1 LIEATG
7 SLLAA
12 GEVGEAVALS
22 ERLLQIADPTQPD
35 EHILTSLGRGSALVM
50 DGRPEEGMPFLHR
63 AAATIREQELLAGQ
77 PRNLTW
83 AAMAAYWLGDIQ
95 AMSSYAATA
104 VRWAREHAAVA
115 TLTFAAR
122 LLGRAQLL
130 TGQWSAARA
139 ALEESL
145 GAARLAGLM
154 NQQVQSLALLA
165 WLDAAQGHEGDSR
178 RGISEATTIA
188 DSLHLV
194 WRNDL
199 LRALVL
205 LELGSGF
212 VEQSPVSRLLAS
224 LGNPLLLR
232 DTPASAT
239 APELVEALIRTG
251 DTDGA
256 AALLEPF
263 ADEAERIGQ
272 PYPQAVA
279 RRCQGLLAGEDAYEE
294 QFLRALELHALDS
307 NVFATTRTRL
317 AYGERLRRSGRRID
331 AREQLKQAIDVFDRL
346 DAAPWSTRARSEL
359 RATGE
364 RVSPRNLTLTEQ
376 LTPQERQVAVL
387 AAEGKTNRE
396 IGTQLFL
403 SPKTIEWHLSHVYRK
418 LGITSRGKLSRALH
432 DESQATLMP
441 PS

>member
-1 LIEATG
+1 
-7 SLLAA
+7 
-12 GEVGEAVALS
+12 
-22 ERLLQIADPTQPD
+22 
-35 EHILTSLGRGSALVM
+35 
-50 DGRPEEGMPFLHR
+50 
-63 AAATIREQELLAGQ
+63 
-77 PRNLTW
+77 
-83 AAMAAYWLGDIQ
+83 MAAYWLGDIT
-95 AMSSYAATA
+95 AMASYAATA
-104 VRWAREHAAVA
+104 ARWAREHAAVA
-115 TLTFAAR
+115 TLTFAVR
-122 LLGRAQLL
+122 LLGRAQIL
-130 TGQWSAARA
+130 TGHWSAARA

-145 GAARLAGLM
+145 DAARIAGLM

-178 RGISEATTIA
+178 RRIGEATTIA
-188 DSLHLV
+188 DSLNLA

-239 APELVEALIRTG
+239 APELVEALIRAG
-251 DTDGA
+251 DIGGA

-263 ADEAERIGQ
+263 AEESERIGQ

-279 RRCQGLLAGEDAYEE
+279 LRCQGLLAADDAYEGR
-294 QFLRALELHALDS
+294 FLRALELHALDS
-307 NVFATTRTRL
+307 NIFATARTRL
-317 AYGERLRRSGRRID
+317 AYGERLRRSGRRVD

-346 DAAPWSTRARSEL
+346 DAAPWSTRARNEL

-364 RVSPRNLTLTEQ
+364 RVSPRNLASNEE

-396 IGTQLFL
+396 IGSQLFL

-418 LGITSRGKLSRALH
+418 LGIASRGKLSRALH
-432 DESQATLMP
+432 GEGLGGASPTL
-441 PS
+441 

>member
-1 LIEATG
+1 
-7 SLLAA
+7 
-12 GEVGEAVALS
+12 
-22 ERLLQIADPTQPD
+22 
-35 EHILTSLGRGSALVM
+35 
-50 DGRPEEGMPFLHR
+50 
-63 AAATIREQELLAGQ
+63 
-77 PRNLTW
+77 
-83 AAMAAYWLGDIQ
+83 
-95 AMSSYAATA
+95 
-104 VRWAREHAAVA
+104 
-115 TLTFAAR
+115 
-122 LLGRAQLL
+122 
-130 TGQWSAARA
+130 
-139 ALEESL
+139 
-145 GAARLAGLM
+145 
-154 NQQVQSLALLA
+154 
-165 WLDAAQGHEGDSR
+165 
-178 RGISEATTIA
+178 
-188 DSLHLV
+188 
-194 WRNDL
+194 
-199 LRALVL
+199 VL

-396 IGTQLFL
+396 IGSQLFL